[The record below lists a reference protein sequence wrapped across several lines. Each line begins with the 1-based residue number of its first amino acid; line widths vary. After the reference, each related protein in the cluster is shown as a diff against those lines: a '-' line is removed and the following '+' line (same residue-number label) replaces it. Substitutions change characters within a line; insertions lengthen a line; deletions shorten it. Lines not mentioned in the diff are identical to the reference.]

1 MIVKVIE
8 RRMNNERSYIVEY
21 DTGKTRRY
29 NTINA
34 AIAKFCSNKKPR
46 EYTYNNRTV
55 KCFEWRGK

>member
-1 MIVKVIE
+1 MIVKVTE

-46 EYTYNNRTV
+46 EYTYNN
-55 KCFEWRGK
+55 GKVNYFVWGCK